1 MLIDEVDTKGKVPK
15 IIIWDSRLIF
25 WTRDNPGDAL
35 VLKQKYNPEKNGKMV
50 ILEYFSTGA
59 KIMGN
64 NSKFYFNLLET
75 SG

>member
-1 MLIDEVDTKGKVPK
+1 MIRKLYTC
-15 IIIWDSRLIF
+15 
-25 WTRDNPGDAL
+25 TRDNPDDAL
-35 VLKQKYNPEKNGKMV
+35 VLKQKYNQEKNGKMV

-64 NSKFYFNLLET
+64 YSKFYFSLLET